1 MTAPGLISEGGS
13 DPRSAIWIVMGG
25 GAVKG
30 LAHLGAWQA
39 IRESGIAVAGII
51 GTSTGAMIGAA
62 IAAGRSIEEMEA
74 DARSLRRRDIIRL
87 RLRAIWLNGIR
98 APSVFRGDVLRA
110 YVDRFLRNKSW
121 GDLAIPLLVNA
132 VDLATGEMLW
142 FGHQAD
148 QGVTLVEAVQASSSL
163 PVLFPPVNA
172 GGRLLVDGGVQEM
185 LPLQKAADMGATRI
199 IAIDVGAGP
208 ESDASAVVPQ
218 GLVAVHERVFTI
230 MAGQKRRDALQAWSG
245 VPLTTVLPD
254 LQDVGGFDFDRADY
268 LLEEGYRATRVA
280 LTGLS
285 KTPS

>member
-30 LAHLGAWQA
+30 LAHLGAWRA

-74 DARSLRRRDIIRL
+74 DARGLRRRDIIRL

-230 MAGQKRRDALQAWSG
+230 MAGQKRRDALRAWSG

-254 LQDVGGFDFDRADY
+254 LQDVGGFDFDRAGY

-285 KTPS
+285 ETPS

>member
-1 MTAPGLISEGGS
+1 MTAPGPISEGGG
-13 DPRSAIWIVMGG
+13 DPRSATWIVMGG

-30 LAHLGAWQA
+30 LAHVGAWRA
-39 IRESGIAVAGII
+39 IRESGISVAGII

-74 DARSLRRRDIIRL
+74 NARGLRRRDVIRL
-87 RLRAIWLNGIR
+87 RWRAIWLNGIR

-110 YVDRFLRNKSW
+110 YIDRFLPNKSW
-121 GDLAIPLLVNA
+121 GDLTIPLLVNA

-148 QGVTLVEAVQASSSL
+148 QGVTLVEAVHASSSL

-172 GGRLLVDGGVQEM
+172 GGRLLVDGGVQDM

-199 IAIDVGAGP
+199 IAIDVGAGH
-208 ESDASAVVPQ
+208 ESDASAAVGQ

-230 MAGQKRRDALQAWSG
+230 MAGQKRRDALEAWSG

-254 LQDVGGFDFDRADY
+254 LRHIAGFAFDRADY
-268 LLEEGYRATRVA
+268 LLEEGYRATRAA
-280 LTGLS
+280 LSGS
-285 KTPS
+285 SEAPS